1 MISPTRRLARPLL
14 ASIFLSS
21 AIPMLKDQSY
31 VAGAARDAGLAE
43 PELLAKAHVYGNLA
57 GGVALATGRFTRLAS
72 LGLALNLIPT
82 TVVGHAF
89 WSAPADEKLNQQIHF
104 FKNLAILGGLLHAF
118 ADTGGRESV
127 PHAIGRVSGRTA
139 RRAEKTAAKAAK
151 RTRVAAKQTRT
162 AARRL
167 PVPS

>member
-14 ASIFLSS
+14 AAIFISS
-21 AIPMLKDQSY
+21 SIPMLKDQSY

-43 PELLAKAHVYGNLA
+43 PELLAKVHVYSGLA
-57 GGVALATGRFTRLAS
+57 GGLALATGRFTRLAS
-72 LGLALNLIPT
+72 LGLAVNLVPT

-89 WSAPADEKLNQQIHF
+89 WSAPADQKLMQQIHF
-104 FKNLAILGGLLHAF
+104 FKNLSILGGLLHAF

-139 RRAEKTAAKAAK
+139 TRAEKAAAKAAK
-151 RTRVAAKQTRT
+151 RTRLAAK
-162 AARRL
+162 RL
-167 PVPS
+167 PVSS